1 MAAYEE
7 ETVIT
12 LELPGVS
19 SRHAASRYYIDEDL
33 TDDVQV
39 AAPVSESSAAKTA
52 ELEAAIKNLTEER
65 DTLQELLDV
74 CREQDTDTL
83 QWMLGDLCEQHSA
96 VSDIYANTDLEA
108 AIENLTEERDTL
120 QRRLDVCEDCHQQGW
135 LLFQNRF
142 YYISSDTKS
151 WHDSKADCVQ
161 KGADLVIINSKEEQ
175 NFLRKF
181 KKRVWIGLKETEG
194 VWKWV
199 DGTQLSKSF
208 WIPGEPNN
216 YEDKDEDCGE
226 IRYYDQEDSW
236 NDVPC
241 DIQINWVCERAP

>member
-7 ETVIT
+7 ETGIT

-19 SRHAASRYYIDEDL
+19 SRHAASRNYTDEDL

-39 AAPVSESSAAKTA
+39 VAPVSDTS
-52 ELEAAIKNLTEER
+52 AAIKNLTEER
-65 DTLQELLDV
+65 DTLQNKLDI
-74 CREQDTDTL
+74 C
-83 QWMLGDLCEQHSA
+83 GEQHTA
-96 VSDIYANTDLEA
+96 VSDRSAAKTADLEA
-108 AIENLTEERDTL
+108 TMKNLTEERDTL
-120 QRRLDVCEDCHQQGW
+120 QGLLDVFEVRHQQGW
-135 LLFQNRF
+135 VLFQNSF

-151 WHDSKADCVQ
+151 WQDSKADCVQ

-199 DGTQLSKSF
+199 DGTQLSISF

-216 YEDKDEDCGE
+216 NNFEGKDEDCGE
-226 IRYYDQEDSW
+226 IRSYDQEDGW
-236 NDVPC
+236 NDTPC
-241 DIQINWVCERAP
+241 DMQRNWICEQAL